1 MMRLV
6 SLLFGL
12 AAISIVTASIAG
24 GIYETPDGRLI
35 ERSFSPQSYPVPT
48 LVVVC
53 PSREEYLDGARK
65 FAAYFL
71 ADKDIEIVDGRL
83 TEPRGGAT
91 YVLLMHKDD
100 PAPTDCVARFTDLS
114 ELHAEFTEKH
124 TGQIDARVVNPG
136 AKPGELLP
144 TIASVSYKP
153 SKECISVAA
162 MVGLCA
168 RKGGLCE
175 SMLYESLFGL
185 SPYLCGTGGL
195 CNFLR

>member
-71 ADKDIEIVDGRL
+71 ADKDIEMGDL
-83 TEPRGGAT
+83 GA
-91 YVLLMHKDD
+91 
-100 PAPTDCVARFTDLS
+100 
-114 ELHAEFTEKH
+114 
-124 TGQIDARVVNPG
+124 
-136 AKPGELLP
+136 
-144 TIASVSYKP
+144 
-153 SKECISVAA
+153 
-162 MVGLCA
+162 
-168 RKGGLCE
+168 
-175 SMLYESLFGL
+175 
-185 SPYLCGTGGL
+185 
-195 CNFLR
+195 